1 MDYSDDMG
9 GMQLHNVVLFTRI
22 ATTKSTRS
30 ATEHRLVQKAQ
41 KYEEGSEKEDGNH
54 TEGWYINKCEMRRAG
69 RGPFPR

>member
-41 KYEEGSEKEDGNH
+41 KSEEGSEKEDGNH

>member
-1 MDYSDDMG
+1 MDYSDDME

-41 KYEEGSEKEDGNH
+41 KYEE
-54 TEGWYINKCEMRRAG
+54 
-69 RGPFPR
+69 